1 MEGQKLWEVFCT
13 AFNRIKPYLAMVSLS
28 FGYAG
33 MYIITMLCLKR
44 GMSTYV
50 LVVYRHAAATI
61 AIAPFALYFERKTRP
76 KLTLRIFLKIMVL
89 GFLEPVFDQ
98 NLYYLGMKYTSATF
112 ASAIVNILPAI
123 TFIMAI
129 LFRLEKI
136 KIKNIHSIA
145 KIVGTII
152 TLGGATLMTLYKG
165 PVMNMFGTN
174 SAHTGTGSS
183 SSGDH
188 NWVLGTLMVIA
199 SCVGWSGFFIV
210 QSFTLRDYPAELSL
224 TTLICFMGVIEGGAV
239 ALVMEHHPSEWALGM
254 DSRTLAPI
262 YSGVVCSAIA
272 YYLQSVVIKERGPVF
287 VTAFNPLCMII
298 VAVLGSLILAEQ
310 IHLGSVIGAIIIVIG
325 LYSVIWGKSK
335 DYNPSASSLES
346 NGKGDDLELPISTTK
361 GTEMKGA
368 KHLDDDIGSTDYG
381 ILVPNKSHK

>member
-129 LFRLEKI
+129 LFR
-136 KIKNIHSIA
+136 
-145 KIVGTII
+145 
-152 TLGGATLMTLYKG
+152 
-165 PVMNMFGTN
+165 
-174 SAHTGTGSS
+174 
-183 SSGDH
+183 
-188 NWVLGTLMVIA
+188 
-199 SCVGWSGFFIV
+199 
-210 QSFTLRDYPAELSL
+210 
-224 TTLICFMGVIEGGAV
+224 
-239 ALVMEHHPSEWALGM
+239 
-254 DSRTLAPI
+254 
-262 YSGVVCSAIA
+262 
-272 YYLQSVVIKERGPVF
+272 
-287 VTAFNPLCMII
+287 
-298 VAVLGSLILAEQ
+298 
-310 IHLGSVIGAIIIVIG
+310 
-325 LYSVIWGKSK
+325 
-335 DYNPSASSLES
+335 
-346 NGKGDDLELPISTTK
+346 
-361 GTEMKGA
+361 
-368 KHLDDDIGSTDYG
+368 
-381 ILVPNKSHK
+381 